1 LTGSSFRLQHRGMAD
16 AHLLQQISFR
26 QLLVLAFLLIAA
38 LLGAASLR
46 ALFALETLT
55 TQSRETAASAV
66 ELSAAAQSL
75 TERSASMERTSRQ
88 AIVLNDRVLRERYEA
103 AARDAAGVL
112 DRLAEH
118 GVKGDL
124 IAQWKSRV
132 VAVTALQ
139 SGPPATA
146 LDREQQVAR
155 EFRELDEVSTAISQQ
170 VQRAIETQ
178 NRSLLDKLEASRKFL
193 GQQVVSAIVLAMLLA
208 LVFGI
213 WLTRPLKR
221 LEAAIVGLGENRLH
235 EAITIHGPA
244 DLQMV
249 GQRLDWLRLR
259 LVELDADKSRFLRH
273 VSHELKT
280 PLASLREGVS
290 LLEDGIAG
298 ELSDNQR
305 EVAKILRHNTGLLQ
319 GQIED
324 LLRFNAAAFEARQL
338 RREKTDL
345 VQLVEKQVEA
355 QRLQAQAH
363 DLHVLVTGK
372 AVHMEVDPEKIGTA
386 LANLISNAIRFS
398 PLHGTISIELSQLDE
413 SVRIDLQDEG
423 PGIAVAD
430 RERIF
435 EPFFRGERQPADAIR
450 GSGIGLSIVH
460 EYISAHGGRIE
471 LLTNTSGAHFRIELP
486 YAFRN

>member
-1 LTGSSFRLQHRGMAD
+1 MAN
-16 AHLLQQISFR
+16 AHLLPQISFR

-46 ALFALETLT
+46 ALFALEDLT
-55 TQSRETAASAV
+55 TQSRETAASVV

-88 AIVLNDRVLRERYEA
+88 AIVLNDRVLRERYDA
-103 AARDAAGVL
+103 SARDAAGVL

-118 GVKGDL
+118 GVKADL

-132 VAVTALQ
+132 AAVTALQ

-146 LDREQQVAR
+146 LERDQQVAR
-155 EFRELDEVSTAISQQ
+155 EFREMDEVSTAISQQ

-178 NRSLLDKLEASRKFL
+178 NRGLLDKLDASRKFL
-193 GQQVVSAIVLAMLLA
+193 GQQVISAIVLAIFLA
-208 LVFGI
+208 MVFGI

-221 LEAAIVGLGENRLH
+221 LEAAIIGLGENRLH
-235 EAITIHGPA
+235 EAIAIRGPA

-305 EVAKILRHNTGLLQ
+305 EIAKILRHNTGLLQ
-319 GQIED
+319 SQIED

-345 VQLVEKQVEA
+345 VQLVEKQIET

-363 DLHVLVTGK
+363 DLHVRVTGK
-372 AVHMEVDPEKIGTA
+372 AVQMEVDPEKIGTA

-398 PLHGTISIELSQLDE
+398 PLHGTISIALSQLDD

-423 PGIAVAD
+423 PGIAAAD

-471 LLTNTSGAHFRIELP
+471 LLPTTSGAHFRIELP
-486 YAFRN
+486 HAFRH